1 MTLKKLFFWF
11 WSTLFI
17 GIVLSLFL
25 GEFINRSVG
34 KKLFGP
40 LLKDVLSG
48 STFAAVSQ
56 LGFFSY
62 LVFNWL
68 SNGFVRN
75 RFLYQVIQVF
85 FILIVIGNLL
95 YLNISKFTGVSLWL
109 HLLIPFSILAVA
121 LVVAWVKVRWT
132 NQTAWVPTIFFM
144 VIATTLEM
152 IPSINLKA
160 GEVGIPFVLF
170 TVTILLTCNA
180 WQILQLHRWV
190 QRSNKKS

>member
-1 MTLKKLFFWF
+1 MTLKKLLFWF
-11 WSTLFI
+11 WSTLTI
-17 GIVLSLFL
+17 GTVLGVFL
-25 GEFINRSVG
+25 GKFINQIVG
-34 KKLFGP
+34 EKLFGP

-62 LVFNWL
+62 LIFNWL

-75 RFLYQVIQVF
+75 RFLYQAIQVF
-85 FILIVIGNLL
+85 LILIVLGNLF
-95 YLNISKFTGVSLWL
+95 YLNVSKFAGVTLGL
-109 HLLIPFSILAVA
+109 HLLIPLFILAVA
-121 LVVAWVKVRWT
+121 LVVAWFKVKWT
-132 NQTAWVPTIFFM
+132 KQTAWVPTIFFM
-144 VIATTLEM
+144 VIATVLEM

-190 QRSNKKS
+190 QRSNRKS